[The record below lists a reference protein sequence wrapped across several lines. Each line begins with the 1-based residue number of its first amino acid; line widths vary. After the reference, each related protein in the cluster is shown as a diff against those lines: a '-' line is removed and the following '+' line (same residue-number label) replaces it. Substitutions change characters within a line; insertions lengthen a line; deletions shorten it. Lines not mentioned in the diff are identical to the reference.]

1 MKALGIVL
9 IITGVMMCI
18 FTTFSF
24 TKEKKLIDI
33 GPLEVNQK
41 EHHTVGWPVYAGI
54 GVALFG
60 IALLAIDK
68 KGK

>member
-41 EHHTVGWPVYAGI
+41 QRHTVGWPVYAGI

-60 IALLAIDK
+60 VALLAIDK